1 MNKEFVPYDIAL
13 ELQNIGFN
21 EPCLAGYQ
29 KTEVGSPIL
38 VIPFLRSI
46 NGNIDIDKINNFTN
60 SYIKNRKADYY
71 CTAPLFQQVFEF
83 FRNTYTL
90 KGEIVHTTSTGKYAY
105 TIWKWN
111 FDNHIGKHERI
122 GVINSWFKH
131 EDASLECIRHLIDI
145 VKTNK
150 LIPNYRTDED
160 LEMEELRK
168 KVRETYKL

>member
-21 EPCLAGYQ
+21 EPCFGLYSYPS
-29 KTEVGSPIL
+29 KTV
-38 VIPFLRSI
+38 FLHHY
-46 NGNIDIDKINNFTN
+46 GVLETKEQVL
-60 SYIKNRKADYY
+60 
-71 CTAPLFQQVFEF
+71 APLYQQVFKF
-83 FRNTYTL
+83 FRDVYKL
-90 KGEIVHTTSTGKYAY
+90 KGDVTHASQNGKYKY